1 MQDRLIKGVRRKI
14 IIWITMITMVI
25 QTIVP
30 TTIFAAVETADPS
43 ATPIT
48 YVKAGDFVTG
58 VSLKDKDGSSLGDDV
73 SWDSE
78 TQIQYAFAVNWEEN
92 NVTTSAGLYFEVEIP
107 IEIEIPLLDKP
118 IPLNIGGDR
127 VGDCYVLK
135 NERKMQVVFN
145 EKAIEYQTLTGSF
158 GVGGKF
164 DEKEIEKHEGG
175 PVDIEFKI
183 EGKSEAEVVTINF
196 KSKEEVEKERAGT
209 ATVSKSGA
217 YITEGSSKG
226 NIKWTVTVE
235 PTTDT
240 VTGAKIT
247 DYLLGK
253 KKDNSYNAGL
263 TFLPST
269 FQVKNNAGSIAATE
283 NVDYIYDS
291 GTQSVEYTLPTT
303 INKADG
309 NVIITYETSVDD
321 TMLVDATNSFYNK
334 VDLEVGATKMN
345 QSDVVA
351 SVPISVNWI
360 SKKSNGITFTDPTNT
375 IRQIEWEITVNQDS
389 RTITDAKIEDVLKGG
404 LTFVSGS
411 FDTND
416 KDGTLEVKDGKLTYT
431 FGEKP
436 LKTKK
441 TIKFRTS
448 IPIDK
453 NNMPLENE
461 AELIGEGLKVSS
473 NRVGIEVGTSTI
485 VKDGTYNPADH
496 TITWTIK
503 VNDSGYTIP
512 KEAEVTDTIPAGLTY
527 VTGSMDL
534 NSAPAFS
541 WDNNETEMKWTA
553 SGDFNTTQIITY
565 KTTVDSKEVYGN
577 NQSDESFINTAKLN
591 SLLTGDATSTKSV
604 PTPSEVINKVNKGF
618 NYATKEFTWEVV
630 VNQNKMPI
638 TEAFFI
644 DKLGDNQEYVA
655 NSLILPTGITA
666 TPEYITESGKVIGF
680 KLDLGSSISG
690 NQYTIQYKTR
700 ISNDQIFLTSG
711 NKSFINTAY
720 LIGNEIAEKDTE
732 SSTGKKGVL
741 DKETKEFPYEAIKKN
756 FKYNQ
761 GDDYVLWDVVINPL
775 NAPMGQV
782 DIEDK
787 LAPGLRLDLNSITLY
802 KLVISSNGII
812 TKGAVV
818 STADE
823 ASISYNPANYNT
835 DNNIFTYTVPAAT
848 TNEGYI
854 LEFGTEIVDTSIK
867 SIKNEVSFVGV
878 GNGGVSG
885 SSSQPTQVAVKVD
898 TANANINGVRGGAY
912 KITKLDATNP
922 NIKLSGAEFTCY
934 YQWKGE
940 WVEKGKAISDSQ
952 GVAVFRNLTKGKQ
965 YKIEET
971 KAPDRYKRT
980 IDPIYVTIGVT
991 EDIKEQTWANEKLP
1005 TVGSAVLIKKDAT
1018 SYASIEDVEFELY
1031 QSLDNGV
1038 TYTSK
1043 KDTYETNSQGIIS
1056 VSSLPFGKYMWKET
1070 KTALG
1075 YEMDAQ
1081 TYVGKE
1087 VDDQTVEPLIFEI
1100 TATQSEKEI
1109 TAYNSRKL
1117 GIILLHK
1124 TSEGIDFQG
1133 VTFKLYKDNNLYQT
1147 TEHTEGKYITNEKGE
1162 IKVSNLPWG
1171 DYYFIEETPLG
1182 YVEINKKYNFS
1193 VNQNTVGSEQS
1204 ISVSNSKKLGKVEL
1218 TKTDKDNND
1227 KPLANVTFALYKDDV
1242 LIDDNY
1248 KTDQNGKI
1256 NVENLAWG
1264 NYYFKEIKVPVGYT
1278 LDTNTKLEFIINAA
1292 TVSETQYVSM
1302 GNTRYLGNVELLK
1315 SDVQTSEA
1323 LSNVTFK
1330 LYKDDVYYGTYT
1342 TSADGKIT
1350 AQNLPWGAYYFIE
1363 TQPRVGYKA
1372 NLDKISF
1379 IIDADRVP
1387 TLIKLIVSN
1396 EKLKGQV
1403 ELVKTSNTG
1412 KALAGVEFGFYKE
1425 DGTLMTTELTDANG
1439 NIKIVDLEWGSYYF
1453 QELKALSGYKLDT
1466 SKLKITI
1473 DENNVA
1479 DTEQIKFVNKR
1490 KDDGGSGNNP
1500 PPEEEPTPTP
1510 TPTPTPIPTP
1520 IPSQEPKGDDN
1531 NEKDKS
1537 QVPGEDQSKP
1547 VTDKKNALDQGVSP
1561 DTNSGSNNKGNKN
1574 EISNNGV
1581 LEINKK
1587 EEQDKNLLEGTDQ
1600 LNQLPKTGNNVGV
1613 KSATLI
1619 GLLLMAIGWIIR
1631 LLKKKSISK

>member
-25 QTIVP
+25 QIIAP
-30 TTIFAAVETADPS
+30 TTIFAGVETADPS
-43 ATPIT
+43 AAPTTRIE
-48 YVKAGDFVTG
+48 AGKFVTG
-58 VSLKDKDGSSLGDDV
+58 VSLKDENGNALGDNV

-92 NVTTSAGLYFEVEIP
+92 NITTSAGLYFEVEIP
-107 IEIEIPLLDKP
+107 EEIEMPQLDKP
-118 IPLNIGGDR
+118 IPLNVNGDR

-135 NERKMQVVFN
+135 SERKMQVVFN

-175 PVDIEFKI
+175 AVDIEFKI

-196 KSKEEVEKERAGT
+196 KSKEEVEKDRAGT
-209 ATVSKSGA
+209 ATVSKSGE

-226 NIKWTVTVE
+226 NIRWIVTVE

-247 DYLLGK
+247 DTLQGK
-253 KKDNSYNAGL
+253 LVGGNYQGGL
-263 TFLPST
+263 TFLPDT
-269 FQVKNNAGSIAATE
+269 FQVNNDSGSIPATYD
-283 NVDYIYDS
+283 VDYIYDS
-291 GTQSVEYTLPTT
+291 GTQSIEYTLPTT
-303 INKADG
+303 INKSDG

-345 QSDVVA
+345 QNDVVA

-360 SKKSNGITFTDPTNT
+360 SKKSNGITFTDATNT

-389 RTITDAKIEDVLKGG
+389 RTIKDAKIEDVLENG
-404 LTFVSGS
+404 LSFIAGSMIKADSG
-411 FDTND
+411 DD
-416 KDGTLEVKDGKLTYT
+416 VKLEGNKLTYT
-431 FGEKP
+431 FSENP
-436 LKTKK
+436 LTSPK
-441 TIKFRTS
+441 TIKFKTTV
-448 IPIDK
+448 PITG
-453 NNMPLENE
+453 NNVSLRNR
-461 AELIGEGLKVSS
+461 AQLIGQGLSIYS
-473 NRVGIEVGTSTI
+473 DWAAAGIGTSTI
-485 VKDGTYNPADH
+485 LKDGTYDRANH

-503 VNDSGYTIP
+503 VNDSRYIIP
-512 KEAEVTDTIPAGLTY
+512 IGAIVTDTIPEGLTY
-527 VTGSMDL
+527 VPDSMNLDK
-534 NSAPAFS
+534 AQAFS
-541 WDNNETEMKWTA
+541 WDDTDKTNMKWIA
-553 SGDFNTTQIITY
+553 SSAFDTTQIITY
-565 KTTVDSKEVYGN
+565 KTTVDSKDVYGN
-577 NQSDESFINTAKLN
+577 NQSSKSFINTARLN

-638 TEAFFI
+638 TGAIFI

-655 NSLILPTGITA
+655 NSLILPIGITA
-666 TPEYITESGKVIGF
+666 TPEYITESGKIVGF

-690 NQYTIQYKTR
+690 NQYTIQYKTK
-700 ISNDQIFLTSG
+700 ISNDQIFLTSDK
-711 NKSFINTAY
+711 KSFENIAY

-732 SSTGKKGVL
+732 SSTGKKGVS

-787 LAPGLRLDLNSITLY
+787 LAPGLRLDLNSVTLY
-802 KLVISSNGII
+802 KLVISSNGTI

-818 STADE
+818 SIADE

-835 DNNIFTYTVPAAT
+835 SANTFTYTLPAAT

-854 LEFGTEIVDTSIK
+854 LEFGTEIADTSIK
-867 SIKNEVSFVGV
+867 SIKNEVSFAGV
-878 GNGGVSG
+878 GNSGVSG
-885 SSSQPTQVAVKVD
+885 SSTKPTEIAVKVD

-940 WVEKGKAISDSQ
+940 WVEKGKAISNNQ
-952 GVAVFRNLTKGKQ
+952 GVAVFRNLTKGKE

-971 KAPDRYKRT
+971 TAPNGYRRT
-980 IDPIYVTIGVT
+980 MTPIYVTIGET
-991 EDIKEQTWANEKLP
+991 ESIKEQTWKNEKLP
-1005 TVGSAVLIKKDAT
+1005 TVGSATLIKLDST
-1018 SYASIEDVEFELY
+1018 TYLPIENVEFEIY

-1043 KDTYETNSQGIIS
+1043 KGNYKTDSQGIIS
-1056 VSSLPFGKYMWKET
+1056 TDSLPFGKYMWKET
-1070 KTALG
+1070 KAALG
-1075 YEMDAQ
+1075 YDMDAQ
-1081 TYVGKE
+1081 AYVGKE
-1087 VDDQTVEPLIFEI
+1087 VDDKTVEPLTFEI

-1117 GIILLHK
+1117 GTIILHK
-1124 TSEGIDFQG
+1124 TSEGIGFQG
-1133 VTFKLYKDNNLYQT
+1133 VAFKLYKDNNLYQT
-1147 TEHTEGKYITNEKGE
+1147 TEHIDGKYVTDEKGE

-1182 YVEINKKYNFS
+1182 YVETNNKYSFS
-1193 VNQNTVGSEQS
+1193 VNQNTVGSEQN

-1242 LIDDNY
+1242 LVDDDY

-1278 LDTNTKLEFIINAA
+1278 LDINTKLEFVINAA

-1315 SDVQTSEA
+1315 SDVQTGEA
-1323 LSNVTFK
+1323 LSNVIFK
-1330 LYKDDVYYGTYT
+1330 LYKDDVYYGSYT
-1342 TSADGKIT
+1342 TSIDGKIT

-1387 TLIKLIVSN
+1387 TLIKLTVSN

-1425 DGTLMTTELTDANG
+1425 DGTLMATELTDANG

-1453 QELKALSGYKLDT
+1453 QELKALNGYKLDT
-1466 SKLKITI
+1466 SKLKVTI

-1479 DTEQIKFVNKR
+1479 DTGQIKFVNK
-1490 KDDGGSGNNP
+1490 KNSSGGSDNNP
-1500 PPEEEPTPTP
+1500 STPPEEKPTPTP
-1510 TPTPTPIPTP
+1510 TPTPSPIPN
-1520 IPSQEPKGDDN
+1520 QEPKDGDN
-1531 NEKDKS
+1531 NENDKP

-1547 VTDKKNALDQGVSP
+1547 VTTDKENALETGVSS
-1561 DTNSGSNNKGNKN
+1561 DTNNGSNNKGNKN

-1587 EEQDKNLLEGTDQ
+1587 EEEDKNLLEGTDQ
-1600 LNQLPKTGNNVGV
+1600 LNQLPKTGNNVGA

-1619 GLLLMAIGWIIR
+1619 GLLLMAMGWIIR
-1631 LLKKKSISK
+1631 LLKKKR